1 MFKTLKKAQKGFTII
16 ELLIVIAIIAIL
28 ALLVLNNFQGAQAKA
43 RDQQRT
49 TDLNNIH
56 GKLEEF
62 YNENNH
68 YPGTVT
74 ATSFPGMD
82 EGSTADPI
90 GSNQISSTIVA
101 DATAADNAA
110 APANDTTSSSSY
122 AYIAYPTGCD
132 ATTPVSCTG
141 YRLKTFIEKPSTTTP
156 NPFVKKSLN

>member
-49 TDLNNIH
+49 TDINNIH

-68 YPGTVT
+68 YPNTVT
-74 ATSFPGMD
+74 ATSFAGMD
-82 EGSTADPI
+82 EGSTADPT
-90 GSNQISSTIVA
+90 GGNQITTTVVA
-101 DATAADNAA
+101 DAAAADALA
-110 APANDTTSSSSY
+110 APSSDTTSTASY
-122 AYIAYPTGCD
+122 MYVVYPTGCTD
-132 ATTPVSCTG
+132 NCTG
-141 YRLKTFIEKPSTTTP
+141 YRLKTFIEKPSSTTP

>member
-49 TDLNNIH
+49 TDINNIH

-62 YNENNH
+62 YNENNY
-68 YPGTVT
+68 YPHNLDI
-74 ATSFPGMD
+74 ADFPGMD
-82 EGSTADPI
+82 EGALKDPT
-90 GSNQISSTIVA
+90 GSQAPSVTIVA
-101 DATAADNAA
+101 DRAA
-110 APANDTTSSSSY
+110 AEAAGTNPAGDSATTASY
-122 AYIAYPTGCD
+122 AYLPYPTGCND
-132 ATTPVSCTG
+132 NCTG
-141 YRLKTFIEKPSTTTP
+141 YVLKTYIEKPSTTTP

>member
-1 MFKTLKKAQKGFTII
+1 MFKSLKKAQQGFTII

-49 TDLNNIH
+49 TDINNIH

-62 YNENNH
+62 YNENNY

-74 ATSFPGMD
+74 ATSFAGMD
-82 EGSTADPI
+82 EGSTADPV
-90 GSNQISSTIVA
+90 GGNQITSTVVA
-101 DATAADNAA
+101 NAA
-110 APANDTTSSSSY
+110 AADSAAAPSNDTTTTSSY
-122 AYIAYPTGCD
+122 TYIVYPTGCD

-141 YRLKTFIEKPSTTTP
+141 YRLKTFIEKPSSTTP